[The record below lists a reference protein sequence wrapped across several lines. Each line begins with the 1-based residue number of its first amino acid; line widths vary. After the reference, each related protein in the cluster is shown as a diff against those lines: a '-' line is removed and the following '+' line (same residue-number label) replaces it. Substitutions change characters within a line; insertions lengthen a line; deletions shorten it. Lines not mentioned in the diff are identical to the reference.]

1 MEYNQRRK
9 LQAKETEQRILQSAL
24 ELMREGGFETVS
36 VRDICNHAGIT
47 TGAFYHHFPSKEA
60 LISKGFGALD
70 HYIKQVLDT
79 RGEESPALRLR
90 SILTAYADFMEQESG
105 ELTARYYL
113 LRLSNA
119 NSGIRLDPT
128 HYIKRVMVDCF
139 EAAQKNGEY
148 FSARS
153 PEWAADFC
161 YRHFRGVVVDWLL
174 AGYSYPLREKMLE
187 DYDTFVEF
195 FNISQQLKNA

>member
-1 MEYNQRRK
+1 MLNGSARDYKAVVIIVLDLVKGFVECEKMLFGNVFRFVSSRMNKLKLNLQGRVSEKARK
-9 LQAKETEQRILQSAL
+9 LSFR
-24 ELMREGGFETVS
+24 
-36 VRDICNHAGIT
+36 
-47 TGAFYHHFPSKEA
+47 FYLLRHKVEKKNFKRS
-60 LISKGFGALD
+60 
-70 HYIKQVLDT
+70 YV
-79 RGEESPALRLR
+79 LRLR